1 MSDKKNQA
9 AISRIRTMLLSIKES
24 EKNLSYLL
32 DTFERNPNKY
42 KPQLE
47 NIESEAIEMGTNI
60 RVILRTVDELK

>member
-1 MSDKKNQA
+1 
-9 AISRIRTMLLSIKES
+9 MLLSIKES